1 VFLSAALTGF
11 YYSIKKDCKKI
22 HTTDEQSAY
31 LLHPYFERQQEALC
45 VFALAVLSISTIFVQ
60 TIIQS
65 FILILMLLL
74 FAAWANEQH
83 EKNSLRL
90 LILNFV
96 QVLMLVQIS
105 ITFTF

>member
-1 VFLSAALTGF
+1 MFLSAALTAF

-22 HTTDEQSAY
+22 HTSDEHSAY
-31 LLHPYFERQQEALC
+31 LLHPYFERQLESLC
-45 VFALAVLSISTIFVQ
+45 VFALVVLSISTIFVQ

-83 EKNSLRL
+83 EKNSFRL

-96 QVLMLVQIS
+96 QVLMLIQIS